1 MPQQIN
7 GDYKLYLH
15 VNDPRSVNTFEKEL
29 GTLQINFNEGSADAR
44 YTAMRDDYKL
54 LDKITN
60 YFPPEE
66 AQKGSIIPII
76 FALAISGLAFYY
88 VSQVYTHQGNLNNMS
103 FWGSIFVAN
112 YLLILLVIVAF
123 WVKVN
128 LVNTLWILLA
138 LSPITI
144 YVMNRGLTPENCHI
158 SGFQKPLKSKAH

>member
-1 MPQQIN
+1 
-7 GDYKLYLH
+7 
-15 VNDPRSVNTFEKEL
+15 
-29 GTLQINFNEGSADAR
+29 
-44 YTAMRDDYKL
+44 MRDDYKL

-144 YVMNRGLTPENCHI
+144 YVMILSEFASSARQLTLHSSLRLLSCSFFGLAR
-158 SGFQKPLKSKAH
+158 SGCCVCFIGAYHTAL